1 VLWWTPSQRA
11 LLFTAEFRLHKSLR
25 KTMLRWQA
33 SGRMQVRVD
42 TAFSQV
48 LSGCA
53 DRPGGTWMT
62 APLQQAYTD
71 WHNQGTVHSVETLL
85 DGDLVGGFYGVGL
98 GKMFFGESMFSRVPD
113 ASKIALAC
121 LIQWFISQGGD
132 VIDCQQDT
140 AHLLSLGAR
149 TVPRTQFEGLIAQ
162 RVKAQTLDWQGVQS
176 IDLLSQFEA

>member
-1 VLWWTPSQRA
+1 
-11 LLFTAEFRLHKSLR
+11 
-25 KTMLRWQA
+25 
-33 SGRMQVRVD
+33 
-42 TAFSQV
+42 
-48 LSGCA
+48 
-53 DRPGGTWMT
+53 
-62 APLQQAYTD
+62 
-71 WHNQGTVHSVETLL
+71 
-85 DGDLVGGFYGVGL
+85 
-98 GKMFFGESMFSRVPD
+98 MFFGESMFSRVPD

-121 LIQWFISQGGD
+121 FIHWFSSQGGD